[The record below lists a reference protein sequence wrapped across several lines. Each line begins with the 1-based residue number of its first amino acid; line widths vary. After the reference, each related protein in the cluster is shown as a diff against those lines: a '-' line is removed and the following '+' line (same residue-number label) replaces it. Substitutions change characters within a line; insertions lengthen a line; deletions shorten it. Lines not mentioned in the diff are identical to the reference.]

1 MQIDISCDNRKLDI
15 DFIHRFLCL
24 ESTWALGIDK
34 ATVEAAIAN
43 SLCFG
48 AYDIDTGAQLGFA
61 RIVTD
66 HATFAY
72 LSDVFVAKENRGIG
86 ISKALL
92 DAVMRHPSISQA
104 RRCMLVTS
112 TAPGLYEK
120 YGFQALANP
129 GIHMEILQKDIYT
142 RPT

>member
-24 ESTWALGIDK
+24 DSTWAQGISRR
-34 ATVEAAIAN
+34 TVEAAIAN

-48 AYDIDTGAQLGFA
+48 AYDIQTGAQLGFA

-72 LSDVFVAKENRGIG
+72 LADVFVAKESRGVG
-86 ISKALL
+86 ISRALL
-92 DAVMRHPSISQA
+92 GAVMQHPSISRA

-112 TAPGLYEK
+112 TASGLYEK
-120 YGFQALANP
+120 YGFRILANP
-129 GIHMEILQKDIYT
+129 GIHMEILQQDIYT